1 MLGTALLIAG
11 CSIFAGLGV
20 IHAVYTF
27 TTNKFDAR
35 DAGLNEAM
43 KRISPVPTK
52 EISMWKAWVG
62 FNASHS
68 LGGYRVRRRLHRGCP
83 RERRIFEV
91 VGRIEYTAGRG
102 AAHFHRAGIQVLV
115 FGAAQRNPRRD
126 TADRA
131 VAGDALDLLINKL

>member
-1 MLGTALLIAG
+1 MKRISSGVAGVVAAAAIALLGG
-11 CSIFAGLGV
+11 CSIFAGLGI

-68 LGGYRVRRRLHRGCP
+68 LGGYRVRRRLHRGD
-83 RERRIFEV
+83 RKSV
-91 VGRIEYTAGRG
+91 V
-102 AAHFHRAGIQVLV
+102 
-115 FGAAQRNPRRD
+115 
-126 TADRA
+126 
-131 VAGDALDLLINKL
+131 